1 MSNLEY
7 YRQQSVFTDPGPH
20 ARLYDALPSDIG
32 EICRIARGLIVHY
45 AALGPNPPA
54 DRLAEIDCRY
64 LGAMLD
70 RILELDDRPLTE
82 SRNIENR
89 LVGCCRDHTAL
100 TVSILR
106 HKGVSARARYGASAY
121 IEPGYFCDHVI
132 VEYWNGT
139 RWIGVDSELGPYEID
154 MWKVEFDPLDV
165 PADQFIRGGA
175 GWLMCRAGH
184 ADPERFGLGS
194 ASTLCGW
201 EFVVGETLLDLAAL
215 NGHEMLCWDSWG
227 MSENALNLDED
238 DKAFLDEVALDTLD
252 DTRSEGWPKLM
263 EDERLRIPQV
273 IQSYSPAVKPED
285 MPLAVV
291 LDFAVD
297 Q

>member
-1 MSNLEY
+1 MSNLEH

-32 EICRIARGLIVHY
+32 EICRIARDLIVHY

-54 DRLAEIDCRY
+54 DRIGEIDCRY
-64 LGAMLD
+64 LRAMLD

-82 SRNIENR
+82 SRIIENR

-106 HKGVSARARYGASAY
+106 HKGIPARARYGTSAY

-132 VEYWNGT
+132 VEYWNGA
-139 RWIGVDSELGPYEID
+139 RWVGVDSELGPYEID
-154 MWKVEFDPLDV
+154 MWKVEFNPLDV

-175 GWLMCRAGH
+175 GWLMCRAGQ

-194 ASTLCGW
+194 ESTLCGW
-201 EFVVGETLLDLAAL
+201 EFLVGETLLDLAAL
-215 NGHEMLCWDSWG
+215 NGCEMLCWDSWG
-227 MSENALNLDED
+227 MTEKALNLDED
-238 DKAFLDEVALDTLD
+238 DKAFLDDLAQATLD
-252 DTRSEGWPKLM
+252 ESRSEEWSELFG
-263 EDERLRIPQV
+263 DDRLRIPPV
-273 IQSYSPAVKPED
+273 IQSYSPADKPED
-285 MPLAVV
+285 MPLKVV
-291 LDFAVD
+291 LDFAAE
-297 Q
+297 

>member
-54 DRLAEIDCRY
+54 DRIGEIDCRY
-64 LGAMLD
+64 LGSMLD

-106 HKGVSARARYGASAY
+106 HKGLPARARYGTSAY

-132 VEYWNGT
+132 VEYWNGA

-165 PADQFIRGGA
+165 PAHQFIRGGA
-175 GWLMCRAGH
+175 GWLMCRAGQ

-194 ASTLCGW
+194 ESTLCGW

-238 DKAFLDEVALDTLD
+238 DKAFLDEVALVTLD

-291 LDFAVD
+291 LDFAAE
-297 Q
+297 